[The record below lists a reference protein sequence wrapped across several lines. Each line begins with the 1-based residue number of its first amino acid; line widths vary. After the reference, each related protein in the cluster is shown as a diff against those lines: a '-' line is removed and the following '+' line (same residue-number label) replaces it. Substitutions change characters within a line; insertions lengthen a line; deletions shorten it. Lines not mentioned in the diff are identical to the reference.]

1 MITKSITSF
10 LFFLFVLVAD
20 AQTATLP
27 SAEIPFVPPPIYSA
41 LTRDGNTLIATKAT
55 QSANAQPGTA
65 TSEAHSVT
73 HTDAP
78 VYEVYA
84 IRYASIPDFPVN
96 ALITGAAPDRKL
108 AIAMTIWLIRGNG
121 RVILVDSGFY
131 RPQFFKEFKVEGFLK
146 PSDAVAQS
154 GITPALTAED
164 VTDVIITHMH
174 WDHAD
179 GVDLFPHAR
188 IWLQKDEYTYYT
200 GEAWQSPRTH
210 GGIEPEDVLAAV
222 KLNLAGRVT
231 LVNGD
236 AQEIFP
242 GITCY
247 IGGKHTFQ
255 SQFVGVNT
263 KAGTVILASDN
274 MYLYENLEKHV
285 PIAQTLDAASNL
297 RAQDR
302 MKQLAASPNL
312 IIPGHDPLVFNK
324 FPKINDRT
332 VRIE

>member
-1 MITKSITSF
+1 MIAKSVVAT
-10 LFFLFVLVAD
+10 LFFLLSLPIIG
-20 AQTATLP
+20 QTALAAPATP
-27 SAEIPFVPPPIYSA
+27 SAASA
-41 LTRDGNTLIATKAT
+41 T
-55 QSANAQPGTA
+55 
-65 TSEAHSVT
+65 
-73 HTDAP
+73 P
-78 VYEVYA
+78 VYEVFA
-84 IRYASIPDFPVN
+84 IRYASMPETPVN
-96 ALITGAAPDRKL
+96 SLVAGADPARKMS
-108 AIAMTIWLIRGNG
+108 IAMIVWLIRGNG

-131 RPQFFKEFKVEGFLK
+131 HPQFFKELKIDGFLK

-154 GITPALTAED
+154 GIMPAVKAQD
-164 VTDVIITHMH
+164 VTDVVITHMH

-179 GVDLFPHAR
+179 GMDLFPNAR

-210 GGIEPEDVLAAV
+210 GGIAKDDVLAAV
-222 KLNLAGRVT
+222 TLNLAGRVR

-255 SQFVGVNT
+255 SHYVGVNT

-302 MKQLAASPNL
+302 MKQLAASPRL
-312 IIPGHDPLVFNK
+312 IVPGHDPAVFEK
-324 FPKINDRT
+324 FPKVSDRV

>member
-1 MITKSITSF
+1 MISKSIAM
-10 LFFLFVLVAD
+10 VLLCLSVLAAG
-20 AQTATLP
+20 AQTAATLP
-27 SAEIPFVPPPIYSA
+27 AA
-41 LTRDGNTLIATKAT
+41 R
-55 QSANAQPGTA
+55 
-65 TSEAHSVT
+65 
-73 HTDAP
+73 P
-78 VYEVYA
+78 VYEVFA

-96 ALITGAAPDRKL
+96 ALVAGADAQRKL
-108 AIAMTIWLIRGNG
+108 SIAMTVWLIRGNG
-121 RVILVDSGFY
+121 RNILVDSGFY
-131 RPQFFKEFKVEGFLK
+131 RPQFFKDWKVEGFLK
-146 PSDAVAQS
+146 ASDAVAQS
-154 GITPALTAED
+154 GITPALAPED
-164 VTDVIITHMH
+164 ITDVVITHMH

-179 GVDLFPHAR
+179 GMDLFPRAR

-200 GEAWQSPRTH
+200 GEAWQQPRTH
-210 GGIEPEDVLAAV
+210 GGIEPDDVLAVV
-222 KLNLAGRVT
+222 KLNLAGRVS

-236 AQEIFP
+236 AQEILP

-263 KAGTVILASDN
+263 KAGTVVLASDN

-302 MKQLAASPNL
+302 MKQLAAAPRL
-312 IIPGHDPLVFNK
+312 IVPGHDPAVFEK
-324 FPKINDRT
+324 FPKVSERT

>member
-1 MITKSITSF
+1 MIAKSVVAT
-10 LFFLFVLVAD
+10 LFFLLILPIIG
-20 AQTATLP
+20 QTALAAPATP
-27 SAEIPFVPPPIYSA
+27 SAASA
-41 LTRDGNTLIATKAT
+41 T
-55 QSANAQPGTA
+55 
-65 TSEAHSVT
+65 
-73 HTDAP
+73 P
-78 VYEVYA
+78 VYEVFA
-84 IRYASIPDFPVN
+84 IRYASMPETPVN
-96 ALITGAAPDRKL
+96 SLVAGADPARKMS
-108 AIAMTIWLIRGNG
+108 IAMIVWLIRGNG

-131 RPQFFKEFKVEGFLK
+131 RPQFFKELKIDGFLK

-154 GITPALTAED
+154 GIMPAVKAQD
-164 VTDVIITHMH
+164 VTDVVITHMH

-179 GVDLFPHAR
+179 GMDLFPNAR

-210 GGIEPEDVLAAV
+210 GGIAKDDVLAAV
-222 KLNLAGRVT
+222 TLNLAGRVR

-255 SQFVGVNT
+255 SQYVGVNT

-302 MKQLAASPNL
+302 MKQLAASPRL
-312 IIPGHDPLVFNK
+312 IVPGHDPAVFEK
-324 FPKINDRT
+324 FPKVSDRV

>member
-1 MITKSITSF
+1 MITKSVAAV
-10 LFFLFVLVAD
+10 LFCLSTLAAC
-20 AQTATLP
+20 AQTSP
-27 SAEIPFVPPPIYSA
+27 SASP
-41 LTRDGNTLIATKAT
+41 T
-55 QSANAQPGTA
+55 ANAPVAAAPTTSA
-65 TSEAHSVT
+65 T
-73 HTDAP
+73 P

-96 ALITGAAPDRKL
+96 ALIAGADPQRKL
-108 AIAMTIWLIRGNG
+108 SIAMTIWLIRGNG
-121 RVILVDSGFY
+121 RNILVDSGFY
-131 RPQFFKEFKVEGFLK
+131 RPQFFKEFKVEGFIK
-146 PSDAVAQS
+146 ASEAVSQP
-154 GITPALTAED
+154 GIMPAGQPALTPED
-164 VTDVIITHMH
+164 ITDVIITHMH

-179 GVDLFPHAR
+179 GMDLFPRAR

-200 GEAWQSPRTH
+200 GEAWQQPRTH
-210 GGIEPEDVLAAV
+210 GGIEPDDVLAVV
-222 KLNLAGRVT
+222 KLNLAGRVS

-236 AQEIFP
+236 AQEILP

-302 MKQLAASPNL
+302 MKQLAASPRL
-312 IIPGHDPLVFNK
+312 IVPGHDPSVFEK
-324 FPKINDRT
+324 FPKVSERV

>member
-1 MITKSITSF
+1 MP
-10 LFFLFVLVAD
+10 AG
-20 AQTATLP
+20 Q
-27 SAEIPFVPPPIYSA
+27 
-41 LTRDGNTLIATKAT
+41 
-55 QSANAQPGTA
+55 
-65 TSEAHSVT
+65 
-73 HTDAP
+73 
-78 VYEVYA
+78 
-84 IRYASIPDFPVN
+84 
-96 ALITGAAPDRKL
+96 
-108 AIAMTIWLIRGNG
+108 
-121 RVILVDSGFY
+121 
-131 RPQFFKEFKVEGFLK
+131 
-146 PSDAVAQS
+146 
-154 GITPALTAED
+154 PALTPD
-164 VTDVIITHMH
+164 DITDVVITHMH

-179 GVDLFPHAR
+179 GMDLFPRAR

-210 GGIEPEDVLAAV
+210 GGIDPEDVLAAV
-222 KLNLAGRVT
+222 KLNVAGRVS

-236 AQEIFP
+236 AQEILP

-255 SQFVGVNT
+255 SQYVGVNT

-302 MKQLAASPNL
+302 MKQLAASPRL
-312 IIPGHDPLVFNK
+312 IVPGHDPAVFEK
-324 FPKINDRT
+324 FTKVSERV

>member
-1 MITKSITSF
+1 M
-10 LFFLFVLVAD
+10 
-20 AQTATLP
+20 
-27 SAEIPFVPPPIYSA
+27 
-41 LTRDGNTLIATKAT
+41 
-55 QSANAQPGTA
+55 
-65 TSEAHSVT
+65 
-73 HTDAP
+73 
-78 VYEVYA
+78 
-84 IRYASIPDFPVN
+84 
-96 ALITGAAPDRKL
+96 
-108 AIAMTIWLIRGNG
+108 
-121 RVILVDSGFY
+121 
-131 RPQFFKEFKVEGFLK
+131 
-146 PSDAVAQS
+146 
-154 GITPALTAED
+154 
-164 VTDVIITHMH
+164 
-174 WDHAD
+174 
-179 GVDLFPHAR
+179 DLFPRAR

-200 GEAWQSPRTH
+200 GEAWQQPRTH
-210 GGIEPEDVLAAV
+210 GGIDPDDVLAIV

-247 IGGKHTFQ
+247 TGGKHTFQ

-302 MKQLAASPNL
+302 MKQLAASPRL
-312 IIPGHDPLVFNK
+312 IVPGHDPAVFEK
-324 FPKINDRT
+324 FPRVSDRT